1 MKVSR
6 LKVEALDYLLKPFD
20 YNEFLTA
27 ANKALEWFTLQRS
40 GKQTTVS
47 SNDYMFVKADYKQ
60 IKIDYS
66 DIYYFE
72 GLKDYVKIWLKSR
85 PRPILTL
92 MSLKS
97 LEETLPADR
106 FMRVH
111 RSYIIALDAIKSI
124 ERNCV
129 IINDQPIAVAD
140 KYKDIFNEF
149 VNRKSV
155 Q

>member
-1 MKVSR
+1 MIHSPLSIR
-6 LKVEALDYLLKPFD
+6 C
-20 YNEFLTA
+20 
-27 ANKALEWFTLQRS
+27 
-40 GKQTTVS
+40 
-47 SNDYMFVKADYKQ
+47 
-60 IKIDYS
+60 
-66 DIYYFE
+66 
-72 GLKDYVKIWLKSR
+72 

-97 LEETLPADR
+97 LEETLPEDR

-149 VNRKSV
+149 VNKRSV